1 MGQTNFQYIVH
12 IFFKHKIGFCI
23 EQLFYWTENI
33 SAPFHDHCEN
43 LMMSNGLP
51 GEFDNGLLEGRASR
65 RNELILLSKTL
76 VDNSTIILI
85 VANNRLR

>member
-1 MGQTNFQYIVH
+1 MAIV
-12 IFFKHKIGFCI
+12 
-23 EQLFYWTENI
+23 N
-33 SAPFHDHCEN
+33 S
-43 LMMSNGLP
+43 LMVHMNNSFSD
-51 GEFDNGLLEGRASR
+51 EFDNGLLEGRASR